1 MRRLVIILSLFTL
14 HLSLSATEYRLRFFD
29 DRNGLS
35 HWLTSHVVQDST
47 GMVWVATWNGLNR
60 FDGTRFVVFK
70 TRPGD
75 NISTPSD
82 KFRHIKLTKDNNLY
96 CLVEDSIFL
105 FNTRTCAFDTLSA
118 AQRAEV
124 QERLRANH
132 DPNYRRKDLT
142 FQTGL
147 TRLQNIRYKYV
158 DPAENVW
165 LIDEHGLYIA
175 TPVIPHGKR
184 IGKDEVRYI
193 AQRSNGEIWTAR
205 RYTNQVTVYD
215 STLHII
221 RTEDFGA
228 PVYCIRETED
238 GDVWLG
244 TKPGALIEID
254 GKRKQTYSN
263 VRNAYDILPDEQGL
277 WVATYGFGLWV
288 RENSD
293 FRFQNSEFEQVPGTE
308 GMYIRRLLKSTDG
321 SLFAAT
327 TTGLL
332 ELRDGLIA
340 LHQRE
345 TGNSH
350 SLSSDAVM
358 CLSEHHGK
366 LFIGTEGGGLNSIRL
381 SDIQAGKWSFEHLT
395 TKDGLASDIV
405 YEIMPWNDST
415 LLLQGNNALSLLHTY
430 TNRIVNFES
439 AFFNYTGNEHLILG
453 EVPPLDLGNARLL
466 VAPHDGLMLLNR
478 SDLQPETKPVRI
490 AISALQRSNGPMEYG
505 VDTVSRIVLSPK
517 ERSLGVWFS
526 ALDFRNCGAVLY
538 RYRFD
543 KKDSKEAS
551 WSAASSV
558 AEIQL
563 PDLHPGE
570 YILDICSTNAYQQWQ
585 NNVRRLVIIVEPTFM
600 ESTFGRTIVLVG
612 AFAALLTIIISLL
625 HMRAL
630 RKKRKEAL
638 EAYLDVQERLSA
650 LQNRQD
656 TQQNPLPEVMVV
668 GYLNKNEQFI
678 QTLTAFMEKNMGNM
692 DISVDD
698 LMNAMGM
705 SRSSLTRKMHELFNL
720 SPKDFLQA
728 ARIKHAC
735 SLLTQTD
742 LSVKEVA
749 YACGFSN
756 PHYFA
761 TCFKASTT
769 LTPSEYKEKQLG
781 VI

>member
-60 FDGTRFVVFK
+60 FDGTRFVAFK

-75 NISTPSD
+75 NISPPSD

-105 FNTRTCAFDTLSA
+105 FNTRACTFDTLSA

-142 FQTGL
+142 FQTGI

-184 IGKDEVRYI
+184 IGEDEVRYI
-193 AQRSNGEIWTAR
+193 AKRSNGEIWTAR

-215 STLHII
+215 STLHMI

-238 GDVWLG
+238 GHVWLG

-277 WVATYGFGLWV
+277 WVATYGFGLWQGKYGV
-288 RENSD
+288 
-293 FRFQNSEFEQVPGTE
+293 FEQVPGTE

-321 SLFAAT
+321 TLFAAT

-350 SLSSDAVM
+350 SLSSNAVM

-415 LLLQGNNALSLLHTY
+415 LLLQGNNALSLLHTH

-551 WSAASSV
+551 WSAASSI

-570 YILDICSTNAYQQWQ
+570 YILEICSTNAYQQWQ
-585 NNVRRLVIIVEPTFM
+585 NNVRRLTIVVEPTFL
-600 ESTFGRTIVLVG
+600 ESTFGRALIIMLALAAILTIVI
-612 AFAALLTIIISLL
+612 TLL

-630 RKKRKEAL
+630 KKKRKEAL
-638 EAYLDVQERLSA
+638 ESYLDVQERLVA

-656 TQQNPLPEVMVV
+656 SQQAPLPEVMVA
-668 GYLNKNEQFI
+668 GYLNKNEQFL
-678 QTLTAFMEKNMGNM
+678 QTLTAFMETNMGNV
-692 DISVDD
+692 DINVDD
-698 LMNAMGM
+698 LMEATGM
-705 SRSSLTRKMHELFNL
+705 SRSSLNRKMHELFNL
-720 SPKDFLQA
+720 SPKDFLQE

-735 SLLTQTD
+735 SLLQQTD

-756 PHYFA
+756 PQYFA
-761 TCFKASTT
+761 TSFKTSTG
-769 LTPSEYKEKQLG
+769 LTPSAFRKTLNG
-781 VI
+781 C